1 MISCIFVVRLQYA
14 LAGIQLPPVSRQ
26 NYRPEEWLEQLA
38 RQRTLVKCQ
47 LLARK
52 VPAYS
57 LSPGHNQSR
66 GKLDFASEKSA
77 SKSDSSILEEKQ
89 VAVCRMAYRP
99 TVLQFFAT
107 DIAEY
112 LVRTGRANTAPLVL
126 SENINHGGG
135 NDSNNSSGSRSG
147 SINRIVDTSQRI
159 HDLRQDV
166 RYLDRLTKNELQAA
180 KDSKG
185 MWSVTEVRA
194 AKRDVVEEAEFQAKA
209 NLFQKLWRWLRGG

>member
-1 MISCIFVVRLQYA
+1 M
-14 LAGIQLPPVSRQ
+14 PV
-26 NYRPEEWLEQLA
+26 
-38 RQRTLVKCQ
+38 
-47 LLARK
+47 
-52 VPAYS
+52 YS
-57 LSPGHNQSR
+57 LSPGPRHGR
-66 GKLDFASEKSA
+66 GKLLGESDFAREKSA
-77 SKSDSSILEEKQ
+77 SKNDSSILEEKH

-99 TVLQFFAT
+99 TVLQLFAT

-135 NDSNNSSGSRSG
+135 NDSNNGSEDSGSG
-147 SINRIVDTSQRI
+147 PINRIVDTSQRI

-166 RYLDRLTKNELQAA
+166 RYLDRLAKNELQAA

-209 NLFQKLWRWLRGG
+209 NLFQKLWRWLRGD